1 MHIHPSINLII
12 GPMYAGKTTELLRR
26 LNIYA
31 ELDIKTLYINS
42 TLDSRSNFAFSSH
55 NPLLKSTKS
64 TICDHIKVKN
74 LFDVNCDQYQVIG
87 IDEGQFFSNLKSYIT
102 SYVNKGKKIIISGLN
117 GDYKQEPFG
126 DIINLIPLCD
136 SVDLLTP
143 FCKLCKDQLIPAPFT
158 KRTSNEKATIVVN
171 SNYIPVCRKHL

>member
-1 MHIHPSINLII
+1 MYISSSIDLII

-31 ELDIKTLYINS
+31 ELDIKTLYVNS
-42 TLDSRSNFAFSSH
+42 ILDSRSSLPFSSH
-55 NPLLKSTKS
+55 NPLLTSIGK
-64 TICDHIKVKN
+64 CDHIKVEN
-74 LFDVNCDQYQVIG
+74 LFDVNFEQYKVIG
-87 IDEGQFFSNLKSYIT
+87 IDEAQFFSGLKNYVASYA
-102 SYVNKGKKIIISGLN
+102 NKGKKLIISGLN

-136 SVDLLTP
+136 SIDLLTP

-158 KRTSNEKATIVVN
+158 KRTSNEKDTIAVN